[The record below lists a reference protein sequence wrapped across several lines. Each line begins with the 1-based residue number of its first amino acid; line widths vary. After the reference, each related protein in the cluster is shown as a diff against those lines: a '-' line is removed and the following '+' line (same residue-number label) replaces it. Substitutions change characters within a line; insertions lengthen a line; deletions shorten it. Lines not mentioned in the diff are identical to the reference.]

1 MRGAEVFTSEKPV
14 KSTCDAL
21 QGGQKI
27 PDFLSD
33 PRLSCYPLSER
44 KAIVLHGQELYR
56 CLSREVT
63 VEETIESWEAGSGP
77 AWRRDKFWRDR
88 AQQFKEI
95 EVHKYLVSKN
105 RGYDVGWEFAAQ
117 DWIEHHAA
125 AWRDWW
131 EEHWWDSRAK
141 VG

>member
-1 MRGAEVFTSEKPV
+1 MT
-14 KSTCDAL
+14 
-21 QGGQKI
+21 
-27 PDFLSD
+27 
-33 PRLSCYPLSER
+33 CYPLSER
-44 KAIVLHGQELYR
+44 QAILLHGQDM
-56 CLSREVT
+56 SRRFNREIT
-63 VEETIESWEAGSGP
+63 LEETIENWESESGP

-117 DWIEHHAA
+117 DWIEHYAA

-131 EEHWWDSRAK
+131 EEHWWDYRAR